1 MLKSVLNLRL
11 PQSITGG
18 AQEKGNLDT
27 LQACC
32 CKTQVVSLPWMP
44 LAARFFL
51 TFHSS
56 NTEKSGNK
64 TFRNIC
70 RYITPYRFLY
80 ELSADLQRSLFLSKF
95 CKRVLGRGGGTVWC
109 LHRTFVNIIFLSV
122 KLLCMLSFEFSV
134 FWQQSCGEADRN
146 RLAQFCHNL
155 KICLALA

>member
-32 CKTQVVSLPWMP
+32 CKTQIVSLPWMP
-44 LAARFFL
+44 LAAWFSL

-64 TFRNIC
+64 TFRSIC
-70 RYITPYRFLY
+70 RYITPYSFLY

-95 CKRVLGRGGGTVWC
+95 CKRVLGGGRRPGAFIE
-109 LHRTFVNIIFLSV
+109 HLSILFFFQWNCCV
-122 KLLCMLSFEFSV
+122 CWVLNFQCFGSSLVVRLIETDLLNSV
-134 FWQQSCGEADRN
+134 TT
-146 RLAQFCHNL
+146 
-155 KICLALA
+155 